1 MTKMTGY
8 DNILVTRLVTE
19 GLDHANT
26 QNFVGVTT
34 CGHVVPY
41 AVHRGGD
48 CLGPGLAGSVMFKC
62 GYSN

>member
-8 DNILVTRLVTE
+8 DNILVTRPVTE

-48 CLGPGLAGSVMFKC
+48 WARFGWKC
-62 GYSN
+62 DV